1 MGSKQ
6 ADAKP
11 AEKLLALFTTL
22 LFNNR
27 SYSLGRLAEMLDCS
41 KQTVSRLL
49 LQMEAARYGKLARE
63 KQGREVFYRLLRPE
77 HIPAVSLDG
86 EGLAQLLLCRDFLAH
101 LLPKKMQAQM
111 QKSLEVAVSY
121 LPRGSQ
127 KMPGSVAASFGKGHI
142 DYAPYQGFLETL
154 MRAIRS
160 NTVCVVRY
168 KRALARPEKEYDYAP
183 RRIVAY
189 REGIFVL
196 GYMVTD
202 RGTAVPLHDGPT
214 PLALHRLTGCALT
227 RRSSEKVPDV
237 APPTGEAMGV
247 MTTGEPFEVVA
258 RFAPS
263 AATYVAERQWSARQE
278 VTPCEDGSVLLR
290 VQVANEPECV
300 SWLLGFG
307 KAAEVLEPAW
317 LRDRL
322 AAELREMLA
331 KYAAK

>member
-1 MGSKQ
+1 MGCKQ

-27 SYSLGRLAEMLDCS
+27 SYSLGTLAEMLDCS

-49 LQMEAARYGKLARE
+49 VQMEAARYGKLARE

-77 HIPAVSLDG
+77 HVPAVSLDG

-101 LLPKKMQAQM
+101 LLPQKMQAQM
-111 QKSLEVAVSY
+111 QKSLEVAVSW

-127 KMPGSVAASFGKGHI
+127 KMPGSVAASLGKGHI
-142 DYAPYQGFLETL
+142 DYAPFQGFLETL
-154 MRAIRS
+154 MRAIRG
-160 NTVCVVRY
+160 NAVCAVRY
-168 KRALARPEKEYDYAP
+168 RRALDRPEKEYDYAP
-183 RRIVAY
+183 RRLVAY

-202 RGTAVPLHDGPT
+202 KGTALPLHDSPT
-214 PLALHRLTGCALT
+214 PLALHRFTGCALT
-227 RRSSEKVPDV
+227 RRGAGEVPPV
-237 APPTGEAMGV
+237 PPPTGGILGV
-247 MTTGEPFEVVA
+247 METGEPFEVLA

-263 AATYVAERQWSARQE
+263 AATYVAERQWSEGQQ
-278 VTPCEDGSVLLR
+278 VTLCGDGSVLLR
-290 VQVANEPECV
+290 VRVANEPECV

-307 KAAEVLEPAW
+307 AAAEVLEPAW
-317 LRDRL
+317 LRERM
-322 AAELREMLA
+322 AAELEGMLA
-331 KYAAK
+331 KYAAR